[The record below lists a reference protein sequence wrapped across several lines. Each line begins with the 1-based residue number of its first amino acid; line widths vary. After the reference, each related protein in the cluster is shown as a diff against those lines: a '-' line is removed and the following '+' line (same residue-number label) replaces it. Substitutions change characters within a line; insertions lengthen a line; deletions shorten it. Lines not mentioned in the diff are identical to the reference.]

1 MTAAG
6 LHINVAERGKVCAL
20 GGDHVTALMH
30 YREAMAMAIREQS
43 PPVLVRHYLECALES
58 LEHMGAYSEV
68 LKYCERAIE
77 HYQQN
82 PPEGPLPQ
90 LDLASIHQ
98 RQGIVLLKQGDR
110 EGATRTFDVACNL
123 ARAAGAHLPL
133 ADTLLR
139 WLRAQLTITAD
150 RIASEQER
158 HHYYSVRPS
167 TVKTALN
174 PHLAKGRV
182 SHAR

>member
-1 MTAAG
+1 MTVAG
-6 LHINVAERGKVCAL
+6 LHIGVAEHGKVCAL

-30 YREAMAMAIREQS
+30 YREAMSMAIREQS
-43 PPVLVRHYLECALES
+43 PPVVVRHYLECALES
-58 LEHMGAYSEV
+58 LEQMGAYSEV
-68 LKYCERAIE
+68 LAYCDRAVE
-77 HYQQN
+77 HYQQH

-98 RQGIVLLKQGDR
+98 RQGVVLLKQGDR
-110 EGATRTFDVACNL
+110 EGAARAFDVASSL
-123 ARAAGAHLPL
+123 ARAVGAELPL
-133 ADTLLR
+133 AGTLLR

-150 RIASEQER
+150 RIAREQER

-167 TVKTALN
+167 T
-174 PHLAKGRV
+174 KGRV